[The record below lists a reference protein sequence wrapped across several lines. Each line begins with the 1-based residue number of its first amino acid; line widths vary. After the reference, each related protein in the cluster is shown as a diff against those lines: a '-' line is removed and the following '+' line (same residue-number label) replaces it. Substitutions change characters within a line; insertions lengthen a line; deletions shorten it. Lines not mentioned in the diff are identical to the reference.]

1 MFGAA
6 LATAGYTVA
15 DGLGARAAGGATVYL
30 AWLMSLTALTFTP
43 VCVAMRGWSI
53 LKIPSSTLRSGFI
66 AGVVSILA
74 YWIALWAMTQAPIA
88 LVAALRETSIFFAV
102 MIGWL
107 LFSEKVDRLKA
118 LAAFLIVAGAV
129 VTRL

>member
-1 MFGAA
+1 M
-6 LATAGYTVA
+6 
-15 DGLGARAAGGATVYL
+15 
-30 AWLMSLTALTFTP
+30 
-43 VCVAMRGWSI
+43 VC
-53 LKIPSSTLRSGFI
+53 
-66 AGVVSILA
+66 
-74 YWIALWAMTQAPIA
+74 WIALWARTQAPIA